1 MFKNDELYIIIC
13 VKLNIRIALFDIMK
27 CENCGFEN
35 KDTAKFCTKCG
46 AEFSN
51 GPETPPVET
60 STNNNT
66 KYIIIALVIV
76 ILLLVGCIGYFM
88 GTMSTGEVQSSDAAK
103 NSSQNVSS
111 SDDSGSSGESDK
123 AQSTSSSQS
132 ASTSSSKSKS
142 WESIGSYSGSG
153 SGSQTITVPEGEIM
167 VKLSAYPI
175 KNYATNH
182 LYVTGS
188 NGQSGGV
195 DWGSHS
201 DVETRS
207 DSFSYTSSSSETFTI
222 DYYETVSWEVE
233 FYRYQ

>member
-1 MFKNDELYIIIC
+1 MN
-13 VKLNIRIALFDIMK
+13 MK
-27 CENCGFEN
+27 CSKCGFEN
-35 KDTAKFCTKCG
+35 KDKAKFCTKCG
-46 AEFSN
+46 SSLTQVD
-51 GPETPPVET
+51 PEPVK
-60 STNNNT
+60 T
-66 KYIIIALVIV
+66 KSDSSKFLIIALIV
-76 ILLLVGCIGYFM
+76 IIILLIAVIGYFAMNM
-88 GTMSTGEVQSSDAAK
+88 GSDSSSVNDNSKNTDSAK
-103 NSSQNVSS
+103 QSS
-111 SDDSGSSGESDK
+111 SDDSNEDASQDSGEEK
-123 AQSTSSSQS
+123 T
-132 ASTSSSKSKS
+132 TTVSSSKKASSSKSESKS

-153 SGSQTITVPEGEIM
+153 SGSETINVPEGQIM

-207 DSFSYTSSSSETFTI
+207 DSFSYTSSSEETFTI

-233 FYRYQ
+233 FFRYQ

>member
-1 MFKNDELYIIIC
+1 
-13 VKLNIRIALFDIMK
+13 MK

-46 AEFSN
+46 AEFSTAPVN
-51 GPETPPVET
+51 PPSEES
-60 STNNNT
+60 STTNNT
-66 KYIIIALVIV
+66 KYVIIALVVV
-76 ILLLVGCIGYFM
+76 ILVLVGCLGYFM
-88 GTMSTGEVQSSDAAK
+88 GTMNTGEVQSGDNAAVQN
-103 NSSQNVSS
+103 NSSQEVSS
-111 SDDSGSSGESDK
+111 GDDSDSDSGS
-123 AQSTSSSQS
+123 AQTQSTSS
-132 ASTSSSKSKS
+132 TTSKSKS

-207 DSFSYTSSSSETFTI
+207 DSFSFTSSSSETFTI

>member
-1 MFKNDELYIIIC
+1 MNSGD
-13 VKLNIRIALFDIMK
+13 VPA
-27 CENCGFEN
+27 
-35 KDTAKFCTKCG
+35 
-46 AEFSN
+46 
-51 GPETPPVET
+51 
-60 STNNNT
+60 
-66 KYIIIALVIV
+66 
-76 ILLLVGCIGYFM
+76 
-88 GTMSTGEVQSSDAAK
+88 SDDSVK
-103 NSSQNVSS
+103 NSSTQEVSTADES
-111 SDDSGSSGESDK
+111 LDDDV
-123 AQSTSSSQS
+123 QTQVVSSSQS
-132 ASTSSSKSKS
+132 ASASQSKS

-153 SGSQTITVPEGEIM
+153 SGSQTIDVPAGQIM

-188 NGQSGGV
+188 NGESGGV

-222 DYYETVSWEVE
+222 DYYETVSWQVE

>member
-1 MFKNDELYIIIC
+1 
-13 VKLNIRIALFDIMK
+13 MK

-46 AEFSN
+46 AEFTA
-51 GPETPPVET
+51 GAQVPPAEP
-60 STNNNT
+60 STNNNS

-76 ILLLVGCIGYFM
+76 ILILVGCVGYFI
-88 GTMSTGEVQSSDAAK
+88 GTMNTGDVQSSDAVQN
-103 NSSQNVSS
+103 NSSQEVSS
-111 SDDSGSSGESDK
+111 SDDSGSGDGAQS
-123 AQSTSSSQS
+123 QSTSSS
-132 ASTSSSKSKS
+132 STTSSKSKS

-153 SGSQTITVPEGEIM
+153 SGSQTISVPEGEIM

>member
-1 MFKNDELYIIIC
+1 
-13 VKLNIRIALFDIMK
+13 MK

-46 AEFSN
+46 AEFST
-51 GPETPPVET
+51 GPVDSPVEET
-60 STNNNT
+60 STNKT
-66 KYIIIALVIV
+66 KYVIIALIVVIFV
-76 ILLLVGCIGYFM
+76 LVGCLGYFM
-88 GTMSTGEVQSSDAAK
+88 GTMNTGEVHSSGNAVQD
-103 NSSQNVSS
+103 NSSQEVSS
-111 SDDSGSSGESDK
+111 GDDSDSDSES
-123 AQSTSSSQS
+123 AQTQSTSS
-132 ASTSSSKSKS
+132 TTGKSKS
-142 WESIGSYSGSG
+142 WQSIGSYSGSG
-153 SGSQTITVPEGEIM
+153 TGSQTITVPDGEIM

-188 NGQSGGV
+188 NGESGGV
-195 DWGSHS
+195 DWSSHS

-207 DSFSYTSSSSETFTI
+207 DSFSFTSSSSETFTI